1 MGHAY
6 TKKTFIS
13 EFSTN
18 ATVYNIY
25 FPNRDDIRTVIE
37 QNNVDIM

>member
-1 MGHAY
+1 MGHVY

-18 ATVYNIY
+18 AAVYNIY
-25 FPNRDDIRTVIE
+25 FSDRDDIRTVIE
-37 QNNVDIM
+37 QNNVDKM